1 MGGGPE
7 GALQWHF
14 LAMWILVANGIAYL
28 AYGLSTGRFRRMLL
42 PIRIAEIIAEMRSG
56 LGAQAR
62 PRRPHAL
69 QRGAAR
75 ALRRHHRRRHPAGA
89 LGPGDLEARAVLRA
103 RDSLLRL
110 PGRAPRAL
118 PGHGRHRRLPRRA
131 RGPGADRAEDPGRHD
146 DRRSRRA
153 ARRTGRAQSH
163 TRASPASLRP
173 EEARAHVTALPFAVA
188 LQAQARASTR
198 ACSRRTA
205 RWSRASIGARSCAA
219 ASASAPSPCSR
230 AAT

>member
-1 MGGGPE
+1 MTNIDVKSNGRHLARLHPLAIRVMHWINALTMVVLIMSGWAIYNDEVIFGWLHFPSWMTMGGGPE

-28 AYGLSTGRFRRMLL
+28 AYGFCTGRFRRKLL
-42 PIRIAEIIAEMRSG
+42 PIRIARDHRRDAQG
-56 LGAQAR
+56 LGAPAR

-103 RDSLLRL
+103 RHPLLRL

-118 PGHGRHRRLPRRA
+118 PRHGRHRRLPPPA
-131 RGPGADRAEDPGRHD
+131 RGAGADRAEDPGRHAD
-146 DRRSRRA
+146 GRTRRA
-153 ARRTGRAQSH
+153 ARRADRREPKLDQPKTL
-163 TRASPASLRP
+163 AS
-173 EEARAHVTALPFAVA
+173 
-188 LQAQARASTR
+188 
-198 ACSRRTA
+198 
-205 RWSRASIGARSCAA
+205 
-219 ASASAPSPCSR
+219 
-230 AAT
+230 